1 MKPLAQLP
9 LQIPRSGIREVMDL
23 AILAEKDGPVIHLE
37 VGQPDFPTPAHIV
50 EATCRAVREGHTR
63 YIPTAGI
70 GPLREAA
77 ARSYERRTGVATSA
91 NQILVTTGAMLS
103 LATSFFVLLE
113 PGDEVL
119 VPDPGWPNYTTS
131 VTLARGVPVPYTLRS
146 PQFLPDLD
154 ELQSRVTP
162 RTKILIVCSPSNPTG
177 QVHDAALT
185 EALVAFARRN
195 DLWVVSD
202 EIYSEIVF
210 EHAAPSVL
218 NFDTDGR
225 CLVING
231 MSKTYAMT
239 GYRIGFTRGRV
250 DYINVGAKLQEPFVS
265 CGTGF
270 SQLAAVAALE
280 GPQDCVAEMRAAY
293 RRRRD
298 IALDI
303 LRERGL
309 YRYTPGGAFY
319 VLVDISA
326 AAMDSREFTL
336 QLLKEKRVA
345 VAPGGTFGAMSARA
359 VRVSVASRDED
370 VSEGVRRICDFI
382 EERKEKAG
390 K

>member
-9 LQIPRSGIREVMDL
+9 LRIPRSGIREIMDL
-23 AILAEKDGPVIHLE
+23 AGAAEKDGPVIHLE
-37 VGQPDFPTPAHIV
+37 VGQPDFATPAHIV

-63 YIPTAGI
+63 YISTAGI

-77 ARSYERRTGVATSA
+77 ARFFERRTGVATSA
-91 NQILVTTGAMLS
+91 NQVLVTTGAMMS
-103 LATSFFVLLE
+103 LATSFLALLE

-119 VPDPGWPNYTTS
+119 LPDPGWPNYSTS
-131 VTLARGVPVPYTLRS
+131 VALARGIPVPYTLRS
-146 PQFLPDLD
+146 PLFLPDLAQ
-154 ELQSRVTP
+154 LQTLVTP
-162 RTKILIVCSPSNPTG
+162 RTKILLVCSPSNPTG
-177 QVHDAALT
+177 QVHDPALT

-210 EHAAPSVL
+210 GDPAPSVL
-218 NFDTDGR
+218 SFDTDER
-225 CLVING
+225 CLVVNG
-231 MSKTYAMT
+231 VSKTYAMT
-239 GYRIGFTRGRV
+239 GYRIGFTRGRT
-250 DYINVGAKLQEPFVS
+250 DYINVASKLQEPFVS
-265 CGTGF
+265 CGTAF
-270 SQLAAVAALE
+270 SQFAAVAALE

-293 RRRRD
+293 KRRRD
-298 IALDI
+298 IALDV

-326 AAMDSREFTL
+326 AAMESRDFAV
-336 QLLKEKRVA
+336 QLLNEKRVA
-345 VAPGGTFGAMSARA
+345 VAPGSTFGQMSARA

-370 VSEGVRRICDFI
+370 VKEGVRRICDFI
-382 EERKEKAG
+382 EERKRRTG

>member
-1 MKPLAQLP
+1 MKPLARIP
-9 LQIPRSGIREVMDL
+9 VQIPRSGIREVMDL
-23 AILAEKDGPVIHLE
+23 AMLAEESGPVIHLE

-63 YIPTAGI
+63 YISTAGI

-77 ARSYERRTGVATSA
+77 ARSFERRTGVTTAP
-91 NQILVTTGAMLS
+91 NQILVTTGAMMS
-103 LATSFFVLLE
+103 LATAFFALLE
-113 PGDEVL
+113 AGDEVL
-119 VPDPGWPNYTTS
+119 LPDPGWPNYSTS
-131 VTLARGVPVPYTLRS
+131 VTLARGVPVPYTLRA
-146 PQFLPDLD
+146 PLFLPDLD
-154 ELQSRVTP
+154 QLQSLVTP
-162 RTKILIVCSPSNPTG
+162 RTKILLLCSPSNPTG

-210 EHAAPSVL
+210 EQEAPSVL
-218 NFDTDGR
+218 NFDTDER
-225 CLVING
+225 CLVVSG
-231 MSKTYAMT
+231 VSKTYAMT
-239 GYRIGFTRGRV
+239 GYRIGFTRARA
-250 DYINVGAKLQEPFVS
+250 DYITVGAKLQEPFVS

-270 SQLAAVAALE
+270 SQMAAAAALD
-280 GPQDCVAEMRAAY
+280 GPQDCVGLMREAY

-298 IALDI
+298 IALEV

-326 AAMDSREFTL
+326 AKMDSRDFAVR
-336 QLLKEKRVA
+336 LLEEKRVA
-345 VAPGGTFGAMSARA
+345 VAPGSTFGRLSAAA

-370 VSEGVRRICDFI
+370 VREGLRRICDFI
-382 EERKEKAG
+382 EERRRAAS
-390 K
+390 